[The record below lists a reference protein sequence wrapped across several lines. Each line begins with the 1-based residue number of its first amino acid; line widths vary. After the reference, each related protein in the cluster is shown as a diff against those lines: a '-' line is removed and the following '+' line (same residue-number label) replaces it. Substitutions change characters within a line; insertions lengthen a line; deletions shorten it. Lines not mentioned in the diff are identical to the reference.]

1 MRSVTFRQ
9 RERNTFRFSL
19 VLIKRRHLLETLR
32 KLKDKQYNNLEYN
45 GTIMFLQNLRVDSF
59 IEIQHV
65 RTKLDSKTHLLQIL
79 IIIKEDIHI
88 KTCNVS
94 TPY

>member
-1 MRSVTFRQ
+1 
-9 RERNTFRFSL
+9 
-19 VLIKRRHLLETLR
+19 
-32 KLKDKQYNNLEYN
+32 
-45 GTIMFLQNLRVDSF
+45 MFLQNLRVDSF

-65 RTKLDSKTHLLQIL
+65 RTKLDPKTHLLQML

-88 KTCNVS
+88 KTCNAS